1 MRQSRENQ
9 LPLTPL
15 WPDHQHAQELR
26 EISKILDENSK
37 LNELVW
43 QDLSEADSTKG
54 APGMSGEQVLRC
66 GVIKQM
72 HQFSYD
78 RLAFHLADSVSLRA
92 FCRLPLGWTP
102 ARSTLAENLSRIRHS
117 TWQAINA
124 ALVDW
129 ACEQGLEKG
138 EKVRIDAT
146 PVESEIHHPTDNQLL
161 CDCVRVLA
169 RWLGRLSCFVDF
181 PYRDHGLRAR
191 RRCLAISNARR
202 QTLRIGPYRDL
213 LKVSRKMAGYAR
225 AALAACQDSSH
236 PRVVRVRSWLEHYL
250 ELTDRVI
257 DQTERR
263 VVRGESVPAGQKV
276 VSIFEEHTDLIRK
289 GGRETVYGHKVF
301 LSCGRSSLI
310 LDCLPVRG
318 NPADSTYLETM
329 LDRHCHQYGSYP
341 RQASLDGGFASR
353 GNLALA
359 KSKPGLKDVAFAKKR
374 GLTIESMVSSSW
386 VYKQLRRFRA
396 GIEGCISMLK
406 RVFGLDR
413 CHWKGWQH
421 FQQYL
426 QLSTLSYNLLV
437 LARLRL

>member
-37 LNELVW
+37 LNERVW
-43 QDLSEADSTKG
+43 QELSEADSTKG

-117 TWQAINA
+117 TWRAINA

-161 CDCVRVLA
+161 SDCVRVLA

-202 QTLRIGPYRDL
+202 QTRRIGPYRDL
-213 LKVSRKMAGYAR
+213 LKVTRKMAGYAR
-225 AALAACQDSSH
+225 AALAACEDSSH
-236 PRVVRVRSWLEHYL
+236 PRVVRERSLLEHYL
-250 ELTDRVI
+250 ELTHRVI

-263 VVRGESVPAGQKV
+263 VLRGESVPASHKV

-289 GGRETVYGHKVF
+289 GGRETVYGNKVF
-301 LSCGRSSLI
+301 SILWQILSDPGLSSGAGQ
-310 LDCLPVRG
+310 PVR
-318 NPADSTYLETM
+318 
-329 LDRHCHQYGSYP
+329 
-341 RQASLDGGFASR
+341 
-353 GNLALA
+353 
-359 KSKPGLKDVAFAKKR
+359 
-374 GLTIESMVSSSW
+374 
-386 VYKQLRRFRA
+386 
-396 GIEGCISMLK
+396 
-406 RVFGLDR
+406 
-413 CHWKGWQH
+413 
-421 FQQYL
+421 
-426 QLSTLSYNLLV
+426 
-437 LARLRL
+437 

>member
-92 FCRLPLGWTP
+92 
-102 ARSTLAENLSRIRHS
+102 SENLSRIRHS

-161 CDCVRVLA
+161 YDCVRVLA
-169 RWLGRLSCFVDF
+169 RWLGRLSCFCRL
-181 PYRDHGLRAR
+181 PLPG
-191 RRCLAISNARR
+191 
-202 QTLRIGPYRDL
+202 
-213 LKVSRKMAGYAR
+213 
-225 AALAACQDSSH
+225 
-236 PRVVRVRSWLEHYL
+236 SWLAGPPPLSGHQQCPPSDPAHRPLSRSAQSDPQDGRLRPGSPGGVPRLQPSPCCASE
-250 ELTDRVI
+250 ELARTLPGTDRS
-257 DQTERR
+257 E
-263 VVRGESVPAGQKV
+263 
-276 VSIFEEHTDLIRK
+276 
-289 GGRETVYGHKVF
+289 
-301 LSCGRSSLI
+301 
-310 LDCLPVRG
+310 
-318 NPADSTYLETM
+318 
-329 LDRHCHQYGSYP
+329 
-341 RQASLDGGFASR
+341 
-353 GNLALA
+353 
-359 KSKPGLKDVAFAKKR
+359 
-374 GLTIESMVSSSW
+374 
-386 VYKQLRRFRA
+386 
-396 GIEGCISMLK
+396 
-406 RVFGLDR
+406 
-413 CHWKGWQH
+413 
-421 FQQYL
+421 
-426 QLSTLSYNLLV
+426 
-437 LARLRL
+437 

>member
-1 MRQSRENQ
+1 
-9 LPLTPL
+9 
-15 WPDHQHAQELR
+15 
-26 EISKILDENSK
+26 
-37 LNELVW
+37 
-43 QDLSEADSTKG
+43 
-54 APGMSGEQVLRC
+54 MSGEQVLRC

-161 CDCVRVLA
+161 SDCVRVLA
-169 RWLGRLSCFVDF
+169 RWLGRLSGFVDF

-191 RRCLAISNARR
+191 RRCLVISNARR

-213 LKVSRKMAGYAR
+213 LKVTRKMAGYTR
-225 AALAACQDSSH
+225 TALAACQDSSH

-341 RQASLDGGFASR
+341 RQASLDGGFASK

-359 KSKPGLKDVAFAKKR
+359 KSKPGLKDVAFAKSVDSRSNPWCPPAGCTNSCAAFGPASKA
-374 GLTIESMVSSSW
+374 VSRCSSASSGW
-386 VYKQLRRFRA
+386 TAATGKAGSTSNSTCSSRRFPTICWYWCACDCRGTPA
-396 GIEGCISMLK
+396 ADISIRLA
-406 RVFGLDR
+406 
-413 CHWKGWQH
+413 KGR
-421 FQQYL
+421 
-426 QLSTLSYNLLV
+426 SVS
-437 LARLRL
+437 

>member
-1 MRQSRENQ
+1 
-9 LPLTPL
+9 
-15 WPDHQHAQELR
+15 
-26 EISKILDENSK
+26 
-37 LNELVW
+37 
-43 QDLSEADSTKG
+43 
-54 APGMSGEQVLRC
+54 
-66 GVIKQM
+66 
-72 HQFSYD
+72 
-78 RLAFHLADSVSLRA
+78 
-92 FCRLPLGWTP
+92 
-102 ARSTLAENLSRIRHS
+102 
-117 TWQAINA
+117 
-124 ALVDW
+124 
-129 ACEQGLEKG
+129 
-138 EKVRIDAT
+138 
-146 PVESEIHHPTDNQLL
+146 
-161 CDCVRVLA
+161 
-169 RWLGRLSCFVDF
+169 
-181 PYRDHGLRAR
+181 
-191 RRCLAISNARR
+191 
-202 QTLRIGPYRDL
+202 
-213 LKVSRKMAGYAR
+213 
-225 AALAACQDSSH
+225 
-236 PRVVRVRSWLEHYL
+236 VVRVRSLLEHYL

-353 GNLALA
+353 ENLALA

-374 GLTIESMVSSSW
+374 GLSIESMVSSSW

>member
-26 EISKILDENSK
+26 EISKILDENPK
-37 LNELVW
+37 LNELIW
-43 QDLSEADSTKG
+43 QDLIEGDSAKG
-54 APGMSGEQVLRC
+54 APGMSAEQVLRC

-78 RLAFHLADSVSLRA
+78 RLAFHLADSMSLRA
-92 FCRLPLGWTP
+92 FCRLPLSGTP
-102 ARSTLAENLSRIRHS
+102 ARSTLAENLSRIPESSWRRV
-117 TWQAINA
+117 NA
-124 ALVDW
+124 VLVDW
-129 ACEQGLEKG
+129 AREQGLEKG

-146 PVESEIHHPTDNQLL
+146 PVQSEVRHPLDNQLL
-161 CDCVRVLA
+161 EDCVRVLA
-169 RWLGRLSCFVDF
+169 RLLERLSPLVDIH
-181 PYRDHGLRAR
+181 YQDHRRRAR
-191 RRCLAISNARR
+191 RRSLAISNARR
-202 QTLRIGPYRDL
+202 QALRIGPYRDL
-213 LKVSRKMAGYAR
+213 LKVTRKMAGYGR
-225 AALAACQDSSH
+225 AALAACDDSSDL
-236 PRVVRVRSWLEHYL
+236 RVVRLSSLLEHYL
-250 ELTDRVI
+250 GLTQRVI

-263 VVRGESVPAGQKV
+263 VLRGQSVPADQKV

-289 GGRETVYGHKVF
+289 GGRQTVYGHKVF
-301 LSCGRSSLI
+301 LSCGASSLI
-310 LDCLPVRG
+310 LDCLVVRG
-318 NPADSTYLETM
+318 NPADTTYLETM
-329 LDRHCHQYGSYP
+329 LDRHCDQYGYYP
-341 RQASLDGGFASR
+341 RQASLDGGFASQD
-353 GNLALA
+353 NLAMA

-406 RVFGLDR
+406 RVFGLGR
-413 CHWKGWQH
+413 CHWKGWPH

-426 QLSTLSYNLLV
+426 QLSILSYNLLV

>member
-15 WPDHQHAQELR
+15 WPDHKHAQEVQ

-37 LNELVW
+37 LNERVW

-117 TWQAINA
+117 TWRAINA
-124 ALVDW
+124 ALLDW

-161 CDCVRVLA
+161 YDCVRVLA
-169 RWLGRLSCFVDF
+169 RLLGRLSGFVDF
-181 PYRDHGLRAR
+181 PYRDHRLRAR

-213 LKVSRKMAGYAR
+213 LKVTRAR
-225 AALAACQDSSH
+225 WQATPGQ
-236 PRVVRVRSWLEHYL
+236 PWR
-250 ELTDRVI
+250 
-257 DQTERR
+257 
-263 VVRGESVPAGQKV
+263 PAKTPAIPV
-276 VSIFEEHTDLIRK
+276 W
-289 GGRETVYGHKVF
+289 
-301 LSCGRSSLI
+301 CG
-310 LDCLPVRG
+310 
-318 NPADSTYLETM
+318 
-329 LDRHCHQYGSYP
+329 
-341 RQASLDGGFASR
+341 
-353 GNLALA
+353 
-359 KSKPGLKDVAFAKKR
+359 
-374 GLTIESMVSSSW
+374 
-386 VYKQLRRFRA
+386 
-396 GIEGCISMLK
+396 
-406 RVFGLDR
+406 
-413 CHWKGWQH
+413 
-421 FQQYL
+421 
-426 QLSTLSYNLLV
+426 
-437 LARLRL
+437 